1 MKAKELITIFEL
13 SSQILSHYKN
23 KEVVSALS
31 DILEMCKASS
41 NGKTKKQDAIVKS
54 DVQVQKVDK
63 VDFLNDVSS
72 LTLDEIREKLNDRLH
87 YPNVESLRNLAV
99 SVGVSKQSRVNKDNI
114 IHSILKVIE
123 RSRIDKTIS
132 GRHDEN

>member
-1 MKAKELITIFEL
+1 MKAKELIKIFEL

-31 DILEMCKASS
+31 DILDMCEANS
-41 NGKTKKQDAIVKS
+41 NEKTKKQAAIVKN
-54 DVQVQKVDK
+54 DTHVKKNDK

-72 LTLDEIREKLNDRLH
+72 LTLDQIREKLNDRSH
-87 YPNVESLRNLAV
+87 YPSVESLRDLAV
-99 SVGVSKQSRVNKDNI
+99 SVGVSKQARANRDNI
-114 IHSILKVIE
+114 IHSIIKVIE

-132 GRHDEN
+132 ERHDDI

>member
-23 KEVVSALS
+23 KEVVSILS
-31 DILEMCKASS
+31 DILDMCKASS
-41 NGKTKKQDAIVKS
+41 NEKVKKQDAIVKK
-54 DVQVQKVDK
+54 DIQMQKIDK

-87 YPNVESLRNLAV
+87 YPSVESLRNLAV
-99 SVGVSKQSRVNKDNI
+99 SVGLSKQSRANKDNI

-132 GRHDEN
+132 ERHDEI